1 MCVIMD
7 TVEMK
12 TTNQA
17 TYSLTI
23 CQITAETA
31 TKFCLLPQ
39 GSCSKVPR
47 AP

>member
-1 MCVIMD
+1 MD

-31 TKFCLLPQ
+31 TKFCFLPQ